1 MALEIK
7 QNLKLS
13 QQLVITPQLQQAIK
27 LLQLSQ
33 PELVEA
39 VEKEMLENPLLED
52 NAQSPEDIKREAPE
66 LSAHREDSES
76 PSNTPKENSQ
86 TEEVR
91 PDEKTPNDFDWENY
105 MNTYNTA
112 EMGSGINHNFDDLPT
127 YESTLVSKTDLFN
140 HLVWQLQLGNFD
152 ADEIEVGTLIIGGVN
167 DDGYFQ
173 DSLEDIAT
181 QTGFPFDFV
190 EHVLERIQGFD
201 PAGVGARS
209 LKECLLLQVKQV
221 PKKDQAQLSEM
232 IQNHLELLERR
243 DLGKIAKNMKAS
255 LEKIEHLMKLLHELE
270 PKPGRE
276 YAGNDAQYITPDVY
290 IRKLGDEWSVIL
302 NEDGLPKLKINN
314 LYKSMI
320 KGEQEKCAE
329 NAKATKDYVQDKL
342 KSALWLIR
350 SIHQRQ
356 RTLYKTAKTIV
367 KFQQDFFEKGMRH
380 LKPMVLRDVA
390 DAIEM
395 HESTVS
401 RITTNKY
408 MHTPHGLFELKFFFN
423 SGVSTSQGDSVASES
438 IKTRIKSLISQE
450 NPKKPLSDQTIVRL
464 LDDVNIPIA
473 RRTVA
478 KYREALGIQ
487 PSSKRRQLY

>member
-39 VEKEMLENPLLED
+39 VEKELLENPLLED
-52 NAQSPEDIKREAPE
+52 KAQSPEDIERQSPE
-66 LSAHREDSES
+66 LNAEREGIEGTQ
-76 PSNTPKENSQ
+76 NTKETSH
-86 TEEVR
+86 TEEVG
-91 PDEKTPNDFDWENY
+91 PSDKEPSDFDWENY
-105 MNTYNTA
+105 LNTYNSA
-112 EMGSGINHNFDDLPT
+112 EMGTGINRDFDDLPSF
-127 YESTLVSKTDLFN
+127 ESTMISKTDLSN
-140 HLVWQLQLGNFD
+140 HLIWQLQLGSFD
-152 ADEIEVGTLIIGGVN
+152 KDEIEVGKLIIGGIN
-167 DDGYFQ
+167 EEGYFQ
-173 DSLEDIAT
+173 DSLEEIAE
-181 QTGFPFDFV
+181 QTSFPYDFV
-190 EHVLERIQGFD
+190 EHVLERIQQFD
-201 PAGVGARS
+201 PVGVGARH

-221 PKKDQAQLSEM
+221 PEQDQALLRE
-232 IQNHLELLERR
+232 IIENYLELLERR
-243 DLGKIAKNMKAS
+243 DLGKIAKN
-255 LEKIEHLMKLLHELE
+255 LKIPIEQVDHLVRILYEFE

-276 YAGNDAQYITPDVY
+276 YSGGDTQYITPDVY
-290 IRKLGDEWSVIL
+290 VKKLGDEWTVIL
-302 NEDGLPKLKINN
+302 NEDGLPKLKVNN
-314 LYKSMI
+314 LYKSLVE
-320 KGEQEKCAE
+320 GNQTNSESST
-329 NAKATKDYVQDKL
+329 KATKDYVQEKL

-367 KFQQDFFEKGMRH
+367 KFQKDFFEKGISH
-380 LKPMVLRDVA
+380 LKPMILRDVA
-390 DAIEM
+390 DSIEM

-401 RITTNKY
+401 RVTTNKY
-408 MHTPHGLFELKFFFN
+408 MHTPHGIFELKYFFN
-423 SGVSTSQGDSVASES
+423 SGVSTSYGEGIASES

-464 LDDVNIPIA
+464 LKDVDIEIA

-478 KYREALGIQ
+478 KYREVLGIQ